1 VPVATTFWETFFLL
15 LIFLPLIMIWVFA
28 LLDVFRRDD
37 MAGGWKAVWVAAIIL
52 VPFFGTLIYL
62 ITRPAGATPEERAAL
77 DEASRDFVQRY
88 SPDSTAT
95 QLQTLS
101 DLHDRGKLTD
111 AEFAA
116 EKARVLGTSGP
127 ATEAQEPP
135 AAPAAPQPS

>member
-1 VPVATTFWETFFLL
+1 VEGALGGGDHPRALHRDAG
-15 LIFLPLIMIWVFA
+15 LPDHA
-28 LLDVFRRDD
+28 
-37 MAGGWKAVWVAAIIL
+37 
-52 VPFFGTLIYL
+52 P
-62 ITRPAGATPEERAAL
+62 RPGGATPEERAAL

-88 SPDSTAT
+88 SPDSSAT